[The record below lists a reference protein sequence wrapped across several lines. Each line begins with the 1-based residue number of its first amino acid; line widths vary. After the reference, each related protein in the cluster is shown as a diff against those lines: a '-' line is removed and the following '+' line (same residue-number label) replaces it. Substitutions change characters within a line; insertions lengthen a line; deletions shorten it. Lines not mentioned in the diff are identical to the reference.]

1 MMYSKVMLI
10 DDNDLDQFVNSTLL
24 KKSGFVAD
32 TSGFVS
38 AIEALEYLETVEDD
52 FPDLILLDI
61 KMPEMSGFEFLDRFA
76 KIPDSRRAG
85 CCVYMLSSSHDPV
98 DLQKAKESP
107 LVSGYLNKPL
117 NPKIIEDVLCPKAD
131 GN

>member
-24 KKSGFVAD
+24 KKSGFVAV
-32 TSGFVS
+32 TEGFVS
-38 AIEALEYLETVEDD
+38 AIKALDYLKNSEDE

-76 KIPDSRRAG
+76 EIPDSKRAG

-98 DLQKAKESP
+98 DMQKAKESP
-107 LVSGYLNKPL
+107 HVSGYLNKPL
-117 NPKIIEDVLCPKAD
+117 NPTIIKNILCPKSN
-131 GN
+131 GK